1 MAGREGREGR
11 EDKRQLIGAFKKKEG
26 REDNSPHPSWYAT
39 IVCCGAVS
47 TKMIDKQLEDIYRR
61 REGCVGDFFV
71 QGTGTR
77 GQRCAHA
84 SWVVGIT

>member
-47 TKMIDKQLEDIYRR
+47 TKMIDKQLEGYLSE
-61 REGCVGDFFV
+61 EGGV
-71 QGTGTR
+71 R
-77 GQRCAHA
+77 G
-84 SWVVGIT
+84 